1 MTIDKK
7 KCSCLHS
14 SGNKFAGTYDDT
26 YDSDHDNSFFNITSF
41 KDLTSRSTDN
51 FVRDLLFRSLPDR
64 LCHDFKVGI
73 SPDDLYEAK
82 QIGISIVPILSQKYR
97 ASFSKSPRADSKKK
111 RKKGKDSKASKKHK
125 KRKGK

>member
-1 MTIDKK
+1 M
-7 KCSCLHS
+7 
-14 SGNKFAGTYDDT
+14 
-26 YDSDHDNSFFNITSF
+26 
-41 KDLTSRSTDN
+41 
-51 FVRDLLFRSLPDR
+51 
-64 LCHDFKVGI
+64 GI

-82 QIGISIVPILSQKYR
+82 KIGISIVPILSQKYR